1 MDIQSLGKLIVV
13 VGIFLV
19 VFGSLILLFPKIP
32 FIGRLPG
39 DILIKRD
46 NFTFF
51 FPLASSIVISLI
63 ITIILNLIL
72 GKR

>member
-1 MDIQSLGKLIVV
+1 MEIQSLGKVIIVL
-13 VGIFLV
+13 GIFLV
-19 VFGSLILLFPKIP
+19 VFGLLILLSPKIP

-39 DILIKRD
+39 DILIKRH

-51 FPLASSIVISLI
+51 FPLASSIIISLI

-72 GKR
+72 GKK

>member
-1 MDIQSLGKLIVV
+1 MEIQSLGKIILVM
-13 VGIFLV
+13 GIFLV
-19 VFGSLILLFPKIP
+19 VFGSLILLSPKIP

-51 FPLASSIVISLI
+51 FPIASSIVISLI
-63 ITIILNLIL
+63 ITIILNLLL
-72 GKR
+72 GRR

>member
-1 MDIQSLGKLIVV
+1 MDIQSLGKVIIVLGV
-13 VGIFLV
+13 FFV
-19 VFGSLILLFPKIP
+19 VFGSLILFSPKIP

-46 NFTFF
+46 NFTFY
-51 FPLASSIVISLI
+51 FPLASSIIISLI

-72 GKR
+72 GRR

>member
-1 MDIQSLGKLIVV
+1 MEIQSLGKIILVM
-13 VGIFLV
+13 GIFLV
-19 VFGSLILLFPKIP
+19 VFGSLILLSPKIP

-51 FPLASSIVISLI
+51 FPLASSIIISLI
-63 ITIILNLIL
+63 ITIILNLLL
-72 GKR
+72 GRR

>member
-1 MDIQSLGKLIVV
+1 MEIQSLGKIIMIT
-13 VGIFLV
+13 GIFLV
-19 VFGSLILLFPKIP
+19 VLGSLILLSPKIP

-46 NFTFF
+46 SFTFF
-51 FPLASSIVISLI
+51 FPLASSIIISLI

-72 GKR
+72 RKR

>member
-1 MDIQSLGKLIVV
+1 MEIQSLGKIIVV
-13 VGIFLV
+13 MGIFLV
-19 VFGSLILLFPKIP
+19 VFGSLILLSPKIP

-51 FPLASSIVISLI
+51 FPLASSIIISLI
-63 ITIILNLIL
+63 ITIILNLLL
-72 GKR
+72 GRR

>member
-39 DILIKRD
+39 DIVIKRD

>member
-1 MDIQSLGKLIVV
+1 MESQSLGKIILVM
-13 VGIFLV
+13 GIFLV
-19 VFGSLILLFPKIP
+19 VFGSLILLSPKIP

-39 DILIKRD
+39 DILIRRD

-51 FPLASSIVISLI
+51 FPLATSIIISLI

-72 GKR
+72 GRR

>member
-1 MDIQSLGKLIVV
+1 MEIQSLGKIILVM
-13 VGIFLV
+13 GIFLV
-19 VFGSLILLFPKIP
+19 VFGSLILLSPKIP

-63 ITIILNLIL
+63 ITIILNLLL
-72 GKR
+72 GRR